1 MSEAMRQMLEQ
12 SGREG
17 VARGEAAGD
26 LFSDEANGPP
36 HEHRGTG
43 LIAQM
48 AGHMCFARSEVK
60 DLKLSNRPVRT
71 RMPGGVGGA
80 GPVGSPLSRSP
91 SMGALPRVQVPS

>member
-36 HEHRGTG
+36 HEYRGTG
-43 LIAQM
+43 LIAPM

-80 GPVGSPLSRSP
+80 QPTMTDPYPDFRTSTGVR
-91 SMGALPRVQVPS
+91 